1 MRVAGIVCFPCPI
14 LIERVRSWDGPIL
27 RDREPL
33 RPGMALAG
41 APWTLVPNFCGALN
55 AVAGRVAL
63 VESESGFPHSRA
75 FLRHT
80 PPARGEE
87 GNHSEEGEGNH
98 SEEGR
103 RDPFGDPPSSGEGR
117 PAARGPGCRFCQEIL
132 ARKNFRPPP
141 LFDYPAGEW

>member
-1 MRVAGIVCFPCPI
+1 MMRVAGIVCFPCPI

-80 PPARGEE
+80 HPL
-87 GNHSEEGEGNH
+87 
-98 SEEGR
+98 EGR
-103 RDPFGDPPSSGEGR
+103 RVTTPRRGRVTTPRRGEGTHSGTHP
-117 PAARGPGCRFCQEIL
+117 PAGRVAPLPGGL
-132 ARKNFRPPP
+132 GAASARKS
-141 LFDYPAGEW
+141 

>member
-1 MRVAGIVCFPCPI
+1 MRVAGIVWSLCPI

-33 RPGMALAG
+33 RPGTALAR

-55 AVAGRVAL
+55 AVAGRGAL
-63 VESESGFPHSRA
+63 VESESGFPHKRA

-80 PPARGEE
+80 HPLEGKKEATGTHPPAGGGLPRCQGAWV
-87 GNHSEEGEGNH
+87 
-98 SEEGR
+98 
-103 RDPFGDPPSSGEGR
+103 PLL
-117 PAARGPGCRFCQEIL
+117 PGSYAL
-132 ARKNFRPPP
+132 KNFRSPP